1 MKHMKKLKLA
11 KWRPV
16 VVIGVMAATVAVF
29 VLYFVKHPEV
39 RHQLS
44 NISFG
49 VLLGLLALYFL
60 SIVALGLATLAT
72 LRICRLKVGTKE
84 GLLLT
89 AYSAVINFFGPL
101 QSGPAFRAVYLKK
114 KYRLDLK
121 IFAVASLGYLFFWGA
136 YSCLFLLSGLLK
148 WWLVPLTV
156 AGAVFTLLALRSRWI
171 APRLKQ
177 LDLRGWYYLALAT
190 LVQIAFVT
198 IVYFVELRTVAPGTS
213 FSQAVIYTGAANL
226 ALYVSLTPGAIGFR
240 ESFLVF
246 SKHLHHISD
255 STIVAANILDRAVYV
270 ILLAILAL
278 MIFATHAKSRLNVEQ
293 TDSVQPE
300 ADKS

>member
-1 MKHMKKLKLA
+1 MKKLKGSA
-11 KWRPV
+11 WRPV
-16 VVIGVMAATVAVF
+16 LVVGIIIATTAVF
-29 VLYFVKHPEV
+29 VLYFIKHPEV

-44 NISFG
+44 HISLG
-49 VLLGLLALYFL
+49 VLCGLLALYFL
-60 SIVALGLATLAT
+60 SIIALGLATLAT
-72 LRICRLKVGTKE
+72 LRLCHLKVDTRE

-148 WWLVPLTV
+148 WWLVPLAL
-156 AGAVFTLLALRSRWI
+156 AGALFTLLALRSRWI

-177 LDLRGWYYLALAT
+177 LDLHGWYYLAMAT
-190 LVQIAFVT
+190 LLQMVFVT
-198 IVYFVELRTVAPGTS
+198 LVYFVELRTVSPGTS
-213 FSQAVIYTGAANL
+213 FSQAIIYTGAANL

-246 SKHLHHISD
+246 SRHLHHISD

-270 ILLAILAL
+270 VLLIILAL
-278 MIFATHAKSRLNVEQ
+278 LIFATHAKQRLGVEKPAK
-293 TDSVQPE
+293 V
-300 ADKS
+300 ADKPAGQ